1 MSRGMK
7 KLRIGFIPL
16 IDASVVIA
24 AQECGFA
31 AAEGLTLELMRE
43 VSWANIRDKLML
55 DMFDAAHMLAPL
67 AVATSLGLGHSKM
80 ALAVPLALNSG
91 GNAITLSAPLYRQI
105 EDLLGRPPGEPREA
119 ALALKQILARRRQQG
134 AEPVH
139 FGVVFPF
146 SIHAILLRHWLRLGG
161 IDLKEEAQ
169 FVVVPPPF
177 MVASLKDGHIEGY
190 CVGEPWNSR
199 AVESGVGC
207 IAAFGAEIA
216 RHAPDKVLAMPASS
230 AKRDPES
237 MARLIRACRNAAQWC
252 ADPGNHAN
260 LANLLAEPQ
269 YLNVAPRTALRALSG
284 EIAVTPTRVRK
295 FPDFLNLGRDL
306 VNRPDPRHASWLYAE
321 ILHGLGRPLISTD
334 AMLAAAVYRPDL
346 YDGVAGAPA
355 KPPPAD
361 SVGLV
366 HGPAFIGDDIA
377 AYLRALDQ
385 SVAGFASSP

>member
-1 MSRGMK
+1 MK

-24 AQECGFA
+24 AEECGFA
-31 AAEGLTLELMRE
+31 AAEGLKLELMRE
-43 VSWANIRDKLML
+43 VSWANIRDKLIL

-80 ALAVPLALNSG
+80 SLAVPLAVNSG
-91 GNAITLSAPLYRQI
+91 GNCITLAAPLYRQI

-119 ALALKQILARRRQQG
+119 ALALKQILARRREQG
-134 AEPVH
+134 AGPMH

-146 SIHAILLRHWLRLGG
+146 SIHAILLGHWLRLGG
-161 IDLKEEAQ
+161 ISLKDEVQ

-177 MVASLKDGHIEGY
+177 MGQSLKDGHIEGY

-216 RHAPDKVLAMPASS
+216 RRAPDKVLAMPASS
-230 AKRDPES
+230 AERDPES
-237 MARLIRACRNAAQWC
+237 TARLIRACRNAARWC
-252 ADPGNHAN
+252 ADAGNHGN
-260 LANLLAEPQ
+260 LAKLLSEPK

-284 EIAVTPTRVRK
+284 EIAVTPTGVRHA
-295 FPDFLNLGRDL
+295 PNFLNLGRDG
-306 VNRPDPRHASWLYAE
+306 VNRPDARHAGWLYAE
-321 ILHGLGRPLISTD
+321 MMHALGRPVAVAD
-334 AMLAAAVYRPDL
+334 AALAATVYRPDL
-346 YDGVAGAPA
+346 YDAATGDRPA
-355 KPPPAD
+355 LLPQD

-366 HGPAFIGDDIA
+366 HGPAFSGDDLN
-377 AYLRALDQ
+377 AYLAAVERAFQDEATAH
-385 SVAGFASSP
+385 S